1 MISTPGTRFPRA
13 VREPSS
19 AFACGVSLGHAFPAG
34 VSYLTFQ
41 SAGTSFLRGIAG
53 KLALLL
59 QFVYSLAVP
68 SIFRQ
73 KGSRIALAPNQDFK
87 SKLVYPSCFFTVIL
101 KGWKKF
107 ARLLPNNWVAEPP
120 QPFTGEEARQ
130 AVGGKGADFWNQL
143 ECNFKKKLKA
153 RTYPEASLR

>member
-13 VREPSS
+13 VRGASS

-41 SAGTSFLRGIAG
+41 SAGTSFLRDIVG

-59 QFVYSLAVP
+59 QFVYSPAVQ

-73 KGSRIALAPNQDFK
+73 KEFRIALASNQDFK
-87 SKLVYPSCFFTVIL
+87 SKLVYPSCFYS
-101 KGWKKF
+101 
-107 ARLLPNNWVAEPP
+107 NH
-120 QPFTGEEARQ
+120 
-130 AVGGKGADFWNQL
+130 
-143 ECNFKKKLKA
+143 
-153 RTYPEASLR
+153 